1 MAKRIT
7 KTAAL
12 ENQGKAL
19 EHAQSAYLNAA
30 RERDDARAEA
40 TLLRAQLDAIS
51 GDCEDGKVCARL
63 AVVLCPDDDPKQIGP
78 RDLEIACKRIAEK
91 QARIAKLLKDAAD
104 RLDDNIDTTMEAEEL
119 AEAVFD
125 ATKNAEKDKTLLAE
139 LAGAFP
145 TENPYSVTNKEQ
157 KAALKALCAWFH
169 ASDRTTN
176 EWDRLEEIV
185 ELLGLSGTTL
195 KFVLAASDMAQALR
209 AIH

>member
-19 EHAQSAYLNAA
+19 EHARSAYLNAA

-40 TLLRAQLDAIS
+40 TQLRAQLNAIS

-78 RDLEIACKRIAEK
+78 HDLEIACKCIAEK
-91 QARIAKLLKDAAD
+91 QARITKLLKDAAD
-104 RLDDNIDTTMEAEEL
+104 RLDDSIDTTMEAEEL

-125 ATKNAEKDKTLLAE
+125 AAKDAKDDRAFFNGLACATQDTTERQELKN
-139 LAGAFP
+139 
-145 TENPYSVTNKEQ
+145 
-157 KAALKALCAWFH
+157 LCAWFH
-169 ASDRTTN
+169 ASKYTTD
-176 EWDRLEEIV
+176 EWDRLVELV
-185 ELLGLSGTTL
+185 ELLGLPDHSL
-195 KFVLAASDMAQALR
+195 KYILTASDMTSALR
-209 AIH
+209 AIGK